1 MCYYD
6 ATSDGQM
13 PLKEVVATVYDGGK
27 RVADVLPSPEVSELD
42 LECLKEEIR
51 EEAAL
56 LRSSGRQVFPDE
68 SSDARRPAVARL
80 GAFDASSVRPMIDL
94 ANSFADIA
102 ANLPPVHRFRGVI
115 RRLAR
120 LAARL
125 VLTVS
130 RFITDRQR
138 AFNQLTTRSL
148 STLADGLERSTAGLA
163 DQVRALEEL
172 SKRQAERISSL
183 EAALKSRTQQVDR
196 EGSGNG
202 PARPEA

>member
-1 MCYYD
+1 
-6 ATSDGQM
+6 M
-13 PLKEVVATVYDGGK
+13 PLKEIVAMVYDGGK
-27 RVADVLPSPEVSELD
+27 RVADVLPSPESSEVD
-42 LECLKEEIR
+42 LEHLKEEIR
-51 EEAAL
+51 QEVAS
-56 LRSSGRQVFPDE
+56 LRSSGRQVFPDG
-68 SSDARRPAVARL
+68 SSNARPPAVARL

-94 ANSFADIA
+94 ADSFADIA
-102 ANLPPVHRFRGVI
+102 ANLPPVHRFRGVV

-120 LAARL
+120 LTARL
-125 VLTVS
+125 ILTVS

-148 STLADGLERSTAGLA
+148 SVLADGLEHSTAGLA
-163 DQVRALEEL
+163 EQVRALEDS

-183 EAALKSRTQQVDR
+183 EAALKSRTEQVDR